1 MVLVDVY
8 NSKQVTGRQLE
19 IALDQCGITVNKNS
33 IPFDTLKP
41 MVSSGIRLGT
51 PAMTTRGFKEKEF
64 EQLAQWINQAA
75 LNVDNPLEIARIKQ
89 EVFALTKQ
97 FPVRERGE

>member
-1 MVLVDVY
+1 
-8 NSKQVTGRQLE
+8 
-19 IALDQCGITVNKNS
+19 
-33 IPFDTLKP
+33 
-41 MVSSGIRLGT
+41 MVSSGIRLEGT
-51 PAMTTRGFKEKEF
+51 PAMTTRGFKERF

-89 EVFALTKQ
+89 ESFALTKQ